1 MFKDD
6 GTNFREIHMGA
17 ITKGILYR
25 SDYPVLLLDKERD
38 KKFNQL
44 AVDAGIACV
53 LNLADNENE
62 IWDIAEFV
70 PWYDELLKLG
80 CVAGL
85 GISFEF
91 DFTKKQELKIFE
103 HKLQDMFTFII
114 SHNGPYLIHCS
125 LGKDRTGFA
134 AALIEA
140 FSGATLNEVIFD
152 YLLSYTKIPIEE
164 VSNVE
169 YADISA
175 IILRQL
181 TSINNGKIVTDS
193 NLQTMAETYLT
204 QKIGLTGKDI
214 AILRHKFSDLSL
226 CDRDSML

>member
-6 GTNFREIHMGA
+6 GTNFREIHMGSIA
-17 ITKGILYR
+17 KGILYR
-25 SDYPVLLLDKERD
+25 SDYPILLLDKERD

-53 LNLADNENE
+53 LNLADNEKE
-62 IWDIAEFV
+62 MWDLADFV
-70 PWYDELLKLG
+70 PWYDKLLKLG

-103 HKLQDMFTFII
+103 HKLQDMFKFII

-140 FSGATLNEVIFD
+140 FSGATLKEIIHD

-164 VSNVE
+164 VNNAR
-169 YADISA
+169 YADVSA

-181 TSINNGKIVTDS
+181 IAINNGEIVTDS
-193 NLQTMAETYLT
+193 NIQNIAETYLT
-204 QKIGLTGKDI
+204 QKIGLTRKDI

-226 CDRDSML
+226 CARDALL